1 MSEASRDIPVLTIDG
16 PAGAGKGTI
25 SRRVAQALNWAY
37 LDSGALYRA
46 VGIAA
51 AWEGIGL
58 DEPMELA
65 ACASRTDIKFIS
77 QHIEEP
83 IILINGKEA
92 TADIRSELA
101 GSMASA
107 LAAQP
112 EVRKALIDLQ
122 RSYRIAPGLVADGR
136 DMGTVIFPDA
146 PFKFFLTASALERAN
161 RRHKQLMEK
170 GVSVKLES
178 LLHEIVARDERDANR
193 TVAPLKPADDAMV
206 IDSTAMPIDAVID
219 QVLSVLPAHYRS

>member
-1 MSEASRDIPVLTIDG
+1 MPQNSVPVVTIDG
-16 PAGAGKGTI
+16 PAGAGKGTV
-25 SRRVAQALNWAY
+25 SRLVAQALGWAY

-58 DEPMELA
+58 DEPEQLA
-65 ACASRTDIKFIS
+65 ACAARTDIKFVT
-77 QHIEEP
+77 QATDEP
-83 IILINGKEA
+83 KIIVNGKEA
-92 TADIRSELA
+92 TDDIRSELA

-107 LAAQP
+107 LAARP
-112 EVRKALIDLQ
+112 EVRTALVLLQ
-122 RSYRIAPGLVADGR
+122 RSFRAPPGLVADGR

-146 PFKFFLTASALERAN
+146 PYKFFLTASPMERAQ

-170 GVSVKLES
+170 GVSVKLDD

-193 TVAPLKPADDAMV
+193 AVAPLKPADDAII
-206 IDSTAMPIDAVID
+206 IDSTSLPIAAVID
-219 QVLSVLPAHYRS
+219 QILSVLPSHYRS

>member
-1 MSEASRDIPVLTIDG
+1 MTTNPIPVLTIDG

-25 SRRVAQALNWAY
+25 SRRVAQALNWSY

-58 DEPMELA
+58 DEPEELA
-65 ACASRTDIKFIS
+65 ECASRTDIKFVTQS
-77 QHIEEP
+77 TDEP
-83 IILINGKEA
+83 MIYVNSKEA
-92 TADIRSELA
+92 TAEIRSELA

-112 EVRKALIDLQ
+112 LVRQALVELQ
-122 RSYRIAPGLVADGR
+122 RSFRKAPGLVADGR
-136 DMGTVIFPDA
+136 DMGTIIFPDA
-146 PFKFFLTASALERAN
+146 PFKFFLTASPMERAQ
-161 RRHKQLMEK
+161 RRYKQLMEK

-178 LLHEIVARDERDANR
+178 LLQEIVARDERDANR
-193 TVAPLKPADDAMV
+193 SVAPLRPADDAHI
-206 IDSTAMPIDAVID
+206 IDSTAMPIDEVINT
-219 QVLSVLPAHYRS
+219 VLAVLPSHFRK

>member
-1 MSEASRDIPVLTIDG
+1 MPQNSVPVVTIDG
-16 PAGAGKGTI
+16 PAGAGKGTV
-25 SRRVAQALNWAY
+25 SRLVAQALGWAY

-58 DEPMELA
+58 DEPEQLA
-65 ACASRTDIKFIS
+65 ACAARTDIKFVT
-77 QHIEEP
+77 QATDEP
-83 IILINGKEA
+83 KIIVNGKEA
-92 TADIRSELA
+92 TDDIRSELA

-112 EVRKALIDLQ
+112 EVRTALVLLQ
-122 RSYRIAPGLVADGR
+122 RSFRAPPGLVADGR

-146 PFKFFLTASALERAN
+146 PYKFFLTASPMERAQ

-170 GVSVKLES
+170 GVSVKLDD

-193 TVAPLKPADDAMV
+193 AVAPLKPADDAII
-206 IDSTAMPIDAVID
+206 IDSTSLPIAAVID
-219 QVLSVLPAHYRS
+219 QILSVLPSHYRS

>member
-1 MSEASRDIPVLTIDG
+1 MTTNPIPVLTIDG

-25 SRRVAQALNWAY
+25 SRRVAQALNWSY

-58 DEPMELA
+58 DEPEELA
-65 ACASRTDIKFIS
+65 ACASRTDIKFVT
-77 QHIEEP
+77 QDTDEP
-83 IILINGKEA
+83 TIYVNSKEA
-92 TADIRSELA
+92 TAEIRSELA

-112 EVRKALIDLQ
+112 MVRQALVDLQ
-122 RSYRIAPGLVADGR
+122 RSFRKAPGLVADGR
-136 DMGTVIFPDA
+136 DMGTIIFPDA
-146 PFKFFLTASALERAN
+146 PFKFFLTASPMERAQ
-161 RRHKQLMEK
+161 RRYKQLMEK

-178 LLHEIVARDERDANR
+178 LLQEIVARDERDANR
-193 TVAPLKPADDAMV
+193 TVAPLRPADDAHI
-206 IDSTAMPIDAVID
+206 IDSTAMPIDEVID
-219 QVLSVLPAHYRS
+219 TVLAVLPSRFRK

>member
-1 MSEASRDIPVLTIDG
+1 MQLNSIPVVTIDG
-16 PAGAGKGTI
+16 PAGAGKGTV
-25 SRRVAQALNWAY
+25 SRLVAQALGWAY

-58 DEPMELA
+58 DEPVQLA
-65 ACASRTDIKFIS
+65 ACASRTDIKFIT
-77 QHIEEP
+77 QDTEEP
-83 IILINGKEA
+83 KIIVNGKEA
-92 TADIRSELA
+92 TDDIRSELA

-112 EVRKALIDLQ
+112 DVRAALVLLQ
-122 RSYRIAPGLVADGR
+122 RSFRTVPGLVADGR

-146 PFKFFLTASALERAN
+146 PYKFFLTASPLERAQ
-161 RRHKQLMEK
+161 RRYKQLMEK
-170 GVSVKLES
+170 GVSVKLDD

-193 TVAPLKPADDAMV
+193 AVAPLKPADDAII
-206 IDSTAMPIDAVID
+206 IDSTSLPIASVID
-219 QVLSVLPAHYRS
+219 QILSVLPSHYRS

>member
-1 MSEASRDIPVLTIDG
+1 MNSVSIPVVTIDG
-16 PAGAGKGTI
+16 PAGAGKGTV
-25 SRRVAQALNWAY
+25 SRLVAQALNWSY

-58 DEPMELA
+58 DEPEQLA
-65 ACASRTDIKFIS
+65 ECASRTDIKFIT
-77 QHIEEP
+77 QDTDEP
-83 IILINGKEA
+83 KIYVNSKDA
-92 TADIRSELA
+92 TAEIRSELA

-112 EVRKALIDLQ
+112 LVRQALVALQ
-122 RSYRIAPGLVADGR
+122 RSFRKTPGLVADGR

-146 PFKFFLTASALERAN
+146 PFKFYLTASATERAQ
-161 RRHKQLMEK
+161 RRYKQLMEK

-178 LLHEIVARDERDANR
+178 LLHEIATRDERDANR
-193 TVAPLKPADDAMV
+193 AVAPLKPAEDARI
-206 IDSTAMPIDAVID
+206 IDSTAMPIADVIEAI
-219 QVLSVLPAHYRS
+219 LSVLPSRFRS

>member
-1 MSEASRDIPVLTIDG
+1 MSHISVPVVTIDG
-16 PAGAGKGTI
+16 PAGAGKGTV
-25 SRRVAQALNWAY
+25 SRLVAQALGWAY

-58 DEPMELA
+58 DEPEQLA
-65 ACASRTDIKFIS
+65 ACAARTDIKFVT
-77 QHIEEP
+77 QATDEP
-83 IILINGKEA
+83 KIIVNGKEA
-92 TADIRSELA
+92 TDDIRSELA

-112 EVRKALIDLQ
+112 EVRTALVLLQ
-122 RSYRIAPGLVADGR
+122 RSFRAPPGLVADGR

-146 PFKFFLTASALERAN
+146 PYKFFLTASPMERAQ

-170 GVSVKLES
+170 GVSVKLDD

-193 TVAPLKPADDAMV
+193 AVAPLKPADDAIV
-206 IDSTAMPIDAVID
+206 IDSTSMPIDAVIG
-219 QVLSVLPAHYRS
+219 QVLSALPPRFRR

>member
-1 MSEASRDIPVLTIDG
+1 MSHISVPVVTIDG
-16 PAGAGKGTI
+16 PAGAGKGTV
-25 SRRVAQALNWAY
+25 SRLVAQALGWAY

-58 DEPMELA
+58 DEPEQLA
-65 ACASRTDIKFIS
+65 ACAARTDIKFVT
-77 QHIEEP
+77 QATDEP
-83 IILINGKEA
+83 KIIVNGKEA
-92 TADIRSELA
+92 TDDIRSELA

-112 EVRKALIDLQ
+112 EVRTALVLLQ
-122 RSYRIAPGLVADGR
+122 RSFRAPPGLVADGR

-146 PFKFFLTASALERAN
+146 PYKFFLTASPMERAQ

-170 GVSVKLES
+170 GVSVKLDD

-193 TVAPLKPADDAMV
+193 AVAPLKPADDAII
-206 IDSTAMPIDAVID
+206 IDSTSLPIAAVID
-219 QVLSVLPAHYRS
+219 RILSVLPSHYRS

>member
-1 MSEASRDIPVLTIDG
+1 MSETAQQVPVLTIDG

-25 SRRVAQALNWAY
+25 SRLLAQSLKWSY

-58 DEPMELA
+58 DEPEQLA
-65 ACASRTDIKFIS
+65 QCASRTDIKFVT
-77 QHIEEP
+77 QLHDEP
-83 IILINGKEA
+83 IIIVNGKEA

-107 LAAQP
+107 LAALP
-112 EVRKALIDLQ
+112 DVRTALVDLQ
-122 RSYRIAPGLVADGR
+122 RSYRKAPGLVADGR
-136 DMGTVIFPDA
+136 DMGTIIFPGA
-146 PFKFFLTASALERAN
+146 PYKFFLTASPMERAQ
-161 RRHKQLMEK
+161 RRYKQLMEK
-170 GVSVKLES
+170 GVSVKLDS

-193 TVAPLKPADDAMV
+193 AVAPLKPADDAIV
-206 IDSTAMPIDAVID
+206 IDSTAMPIAAVIE
-219 QVLSVLPAHYRS
+219 QVLSVLPAHFRN

>member
-1 MSEASRDIPVLTIDG
+1 MQLNSIPVVTIDG
-16 PAGAGKGTI
+16 PAGAGKGTV
-25 SRRVAQALNWAY
+25 SRLVAQALGWAY

-58 DEPMELA
+58 DEPVQLA
-65 ACASRTDIKFIS
+65 ACASRTDIKFIT
-77 QHIEEP
+77 QDTEEP
-83 IILINGKEA
+83 KIIVNGKEA
-92 TADIRSELA
+92 TDDIRSELA

-112 EVRKALIDLQ
+112 DVRAALVLLQ
-122 RSYRIAPGLVADGR
+122 RSFRTAPGLVADGR

-146 PFKFFLTASALERAN
+146 PYKFFLTASPLERAQ
-161 RRHKQLMEK
+161 RRYKQLMEK
-170 GVSVKLES
+170 GVSVKLDD

-193 TVAPLKPADDAMV
+193 AVAPLKPADDAII
-206 IDSTAMPIDAVID
+206 IDSTSLPIAAVID
-219 QVLSVLPAHYRS
+219 QILSVLPSHYRS

>member
-1 MSEASRDIPVLTIDG
+1 MPQNSVPVVTIDG
-16 PAGAGKGTI
+16 PAGAGKGTV
-25 SRRVAQALNWAY
+25 SRLVAQSLGWAY

-58 DEPMELA
+58 DEPEQLA
-65 ACASRTDIKFIS
+65 ACAVRTDIKFVT
-77 QHIEEP
+77 QTTEEP
-83 IILINGKEA
+83 KIIVNGKEA
-92 TADIRSELA
+92 TDDIRSELA

-112 EVRKALIDLQ
+112 EVRAALVLLQ
-122 RSYRIAPGLVADGR
+122 RSFRVPPGLVADGR

-146 PFKFFLTASALERAN
+146 PYKFFLTASPMERAQ
-161 RRHKQLMEK
+161 RRYKQLMEK
-170 GVSVKLES
+170 GVSVKLDD

-193 TVAPLKPADDAMV
+193 AVAPLKPADDAII
-206 IDSTAMPIDAVID
+206 IDSTSMPIASVID
-219 QVLSVLPAHYRS
+219 QILCVLPSHYRS

>member
-1 MSEASRDIPVLTIDG
+1 MSNVAQDTPVVTIDG
-16 PAGAGKGTI
+16 PAGAGKGTV
-25 SRRVAQALNWAY
+25 SRLLAQALNWAY

-58 DEPMELA
+58 DEPSELA
-65 ACASRTDIKFIS
+65 ACASRTDIKFIT
-77 QHIEEP
+77 QLHDEP
-83 IILINGKEA
+83 VIIVNGKEA

-107 LAAQP
+107 LAARP
-112 EVRKALIDLQ
+112 EVREALIDLQ
-122 RSYRIAPGLVADGR
+122 RSYRKAPGLVADGR

-146 PFKFFLTASALERAN
+146 PYKFFLTASAMARAQ
-161 RRHKQLMEK
+161 RRYKQLMEK
-170 GVSVKLES
+170 GVSVKLDS

-193 TVAPLKPADDAMV
+193 AVAPLKPADDAIV
-206 IDSTAMPIDAVID
+206 IDSTAMPVAAVID
-219 QVLSVLPAHYRS
+219 RILSALPARYRS

>member
-1 MSEASRDIPVLTIDG
+1 MSTTVPVLTIDG

-25 SRRVAQALNWAY
+25 SRMVARALGWGY

-58 DEPMELA
+58 DAPAELA
-65 ACASRTDIKFIS
+65 KCASRIDIKFIT
-77 QHIEEP
+77 QDIDEP
-83 IILINGKEA
+83 IIIVNGKDA
-92 TADIRSELA
+92 TQDIRSELA
-101 GSMASA
+101 GAMASA

-112 EVRKALIDLQ
+112 EVRAALITLQ
-122 RSYRIAPGLVADGR
+122 RGFRVAPGLVADGR

-146 PFKFFLTASALERAN
+146 PYKFFLTASPLERAQ

-170 GVSVKLES
+170 GVSVRLDD
-178 LLHEIVARDERDANR
+178 LLHEIAARDERDANR
-193 TVAPLKPADDAMV
+193 AVAPLKPADDAIV
-206 IDSTAMPIDAVID
+206 IDSTGIPVDKVID
-219 QVLSVLPAHYRS
+219 RVLSALPAH